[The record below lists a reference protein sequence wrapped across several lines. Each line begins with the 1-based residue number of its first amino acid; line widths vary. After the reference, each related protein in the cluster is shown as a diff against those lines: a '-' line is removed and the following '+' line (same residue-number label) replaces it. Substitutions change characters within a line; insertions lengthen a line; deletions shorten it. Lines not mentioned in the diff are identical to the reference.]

1 MACTVRPGAR
11 GPTIGMVTAVAV
23 LAMGLAACS
32 SVTSLGNKI
41 EDALPASVGGLPSDV
56 PARPATQPDFVP
68 VGDTPPRRD
77 LKTLTEEERKKLQAD
92 LVTLRDQ
99 QEGKTSRAKEQEGKA
114 SRPKEQ
120 EGKTSRPKEKQ
131 TPSTSASAKVTDEAA
146 NR

>member
-11 GPTIGMVTAVAV
+11 GRAIGMGAAVAV
-23 LAMGLAACS
+23 LAIGLAACS

-41 EDALPASVGGLPSDV
+41 EDTLPASVGGLPSDV
-56 PARPATQPDFVP
+56 PARSPTQGDFVP
-68 VGDTPPRRD
+68 VGDTPPQRD
-77 LKTLTEEERKKLQAD
+77 LKTLTEEERKKLEAD
-92 LVTLRDQ
+92 LKTLRDR
-99 QEGKTSRAKEQEGKA
+99 QEGKTSQA
-114 SRPKEQ
+114 KEQ

>member
-11 GPTIGMVTAVAV
+11 GHVTGMGAIAL
-23 LAMGLAACS
+23 LAIGLAACS

-41 EDALPASVGGLPSDV
+41 EDTLPVAAGGLPSDV

-68 VGDTPPRRD
+68 VGETPPRRD
-77 LKTLTEEERKKLQAD
+77 LKTLTEEERKKLEAD
-92 LVTLRDQ
+92 LVTLRER
-99 QEGKTSRAKEQEGKA
+99 QEGKT

-131 TPSTSASAKVTDEAA
+131 TPSTPASAKAADEAA